1 MGETASA
8 AANHAL
14 QVSVSFGRF
23 DNDSLSWERWSAFSP
38 NKYLEEVEK
47 CATPGSVAQKK
58 AYFEAHYKNI
68 AARKAELLAQGRQLE
83 KDPFG
88 SPHRNGEDLSCDTCG
103 DDAGFDVSNNTQGSI
118 DEVKQE
124 SSLVCGGIRTELDH
138 LEDDVVV
145 SRDHQSPSI
154 EGENQEMEGKSDSFQ
169 KDKPEEVVSVEQE
182 GNSSIEAENVKEIS
196 HNVDYET
203 EEASEVEAKDVKLDY
218 PKVSEKFGLVNPVN
232 KESSAAKLKQKSAP
246 VSSKASQISTPRGS
260 RPTSTPSQIS
270 TPRSSRPSST
280 PSQIST
286 PRSSTPKRASTPT
299 KTPASATSAK
309 RGNSPSFSGKKATSP
324 GEPKKVP
331 NKSLHMS
338 LSLGPSKPDPT
349 PAPVPNSTMRK
360 SLIMEKMGDKDIVKR
375 AFKTFQNS
383 FSQSKSF
390 GEDKFLVK
398 KQISSMGTEQKA
410 PTSLALRKENGKD
423 TKVQNMDKRSG
434 NAVRTSLGLKS
445 DIKAEKGKESP
456 RKIEEKPN
464 AKEVERTRLQ
474 LKSKEEKV
482 KHNFKATP
490 QPAFHRGPKVS
501 KSYQEK
507 GNVKIEKVR

>member
-68 AARKAELLAQGRQLE
+68 AARKAELLAQGKQPER
-83 KDPFG
+83 DPFR
-88 SPHRNGEDLSCDTCG
+88 SPHQNGEDLSCDTCV
-103 DDAGFDVSNNTQGSI
+103 DDAGFDVSNITQGSI
-118 DEVKQE
+118 DEFKQE
-124 SSLVCGGIRTELDH
+124 SSLICGEIRTQVDNS
-138 LEDDVVV
+138 EDDVV
-145 SRDHQSPSI
+145 SRDHQSLPI
-154 EGENQEMEGKSDSFQ
+154 EGENQEMESKSESFQ
-169 KDKPEEVVSVEQE
+169 KDKPEEVTVVEQE
-182 GNSSIEAENVKEIS
+182 GNSSIEAEIVKEIS
-196 HNVDYET
+196 HNVDNET
-203 EEASEVEAKDVKLDY
+203 GKASEVEAKDVKLDY
-218 PKVSEKFGLVNPVN
+218 PKVSKKFGPVKTVN
-232 KESSAAKLKQKSAP
+232 KETSAAKLKQKSAP
-246 VSSKASQISTPRGS
+246 VSSKASQISTPRSS

-270 TPRSSRPSST
+270 APRSLRPSSI

-286 PRSSTPKRASTPT
+286 PRSSPSKPTSTPT
-299 KTPASATSAK
+299 KTPASATSTK
-309 RGNSPSFSGKKATSP
+309 RGNSPSFSGRKATSP
-324 GEPKKVP
+324 GEQKKVP

-338 LSLGPSKPDPT
+338 LSLGPSKPDPS
-349 PAPVPNSTMRK
+349 PAPAPNNRMRR

-375 AFKTFQNS
+375 AFKTFL
-383 FSQSKSF
+383 SQSKSF

-410 PTSLALRKENGKD
+410 PASVAFRKENGKD
-423 TKVQNMDKRSG
+423 TKVQSVDKRSG
-434 NAVRTSLGLKS
+434 NAVRTSVGLKS

-456 RKIEEKPN
+456 RKIEEKTN
-464 AKEVERTRLQ
+464 AKEVERARLQ
-474 LKSKEEKV
+474 LKSKEEKL

-490 QPAFHRGPKVS
+490 QPTFHRGQKVS
-501 KSYQEK
+501 KVIK
-507 GNVKIEKVR
+507 KRGM

>member
-23 DNDSLSWERWSAFSP
+23 ENDSLSWERWSAFSP

-68 AARKAELLAQGRQLE
+68 AARKAELLAQGNQLE

-88 SPHRNGEDLSCDTCG
+88 SPHQNGEDLSCDTCV

-124 SSLVCGGIRTELDH
+124 SSLICEEISTQVDH
-138 LEDDVVV
+138 SEDDVVV
-145 SRDHQSPSI
+145 SRDHQSSPI
-154 EGENQEMEGKSDSFQ
+154 EGENQEMESKSESFQ
-169 KDKPEEVVSVEQE
+169 KDKPEELTVVEQE
-182 GNSSIEAENVKEIS
+182 RNSSIEAENVKEIS
-196 HNVDYET
+196 HNET
-203 EEASEVEAKDVKLDY
+203 GKASEVEAKDVKLDY
-218 PKVSEKFGLVNPVN
+218 PKVSKKFGPVKPVN
-232 KESSAAKLKQKSAP
+232 KESSAAKLKQKSVP
-246 VSSKASQISTPRGS
+246 VSSKASQVSTPRSS

-270 TPRSSRPSST
+270 APRSLRPSSI

-286 PRSSTPKRASTPT
+286 PRSSPSKPASTPT
-299 KTPASATSAK
+299 KTPASATSTK
-309 RGNSPSFSGKKATSP
+309 RGNSPSFSGRKAASP
-324 GEPKKVP
+324 GEQKKVP

-349 PAPVPNSTMRK
+349 PAPAPNNTMRR
-360 SLIMEKMGDKDIVKR
+360 SLIMEKMGDKDIIKR
-375 AFKTFQNS
+375 AFKS
-383 FSQSKSF
+383 FLSQSKSF
-390 GEDKFLVK
+390 GDDNFSVK
-398 KQISSMGTEQKA
+398 KQISSMGTEQTA
-410 PTSLALRKENGKD
+410 PASVALRKENGKD
-423 TKVQNMDKRSG
+423 TKVQSVDKRSG
-434 NAVRTSLGLKS
+434 NAVRTSVGLKS

-456 RKIEEKPN
+456 RKIEEKTN

-474 LKSKEEKV
+474 LKSKEEKL

-490 QPAFHRGPKVS
+490 QPTFQRGQKVS